1 MATAEDVRRIAL
13 SLPETSERPSYE
25 GTPSFRT
32 KRKSFTRIRGDGES
46 IVVFV
51 ASVEEKEE
59 LLASDP
65 TKFFTTPHYDGY
77 PAVLVRFAETDEDEL
92 RELLTDSW
100 RLAAPKRV
108 LAAFETDEER
118 RSGAG
123 D

>member
-1 MATAEDVRRIAL
+1 MATEEDVRRIAR
-13 SLPETSERPSYE
+13 SLPETTN
-25 GTPSFRT
+25 G
-32 KRKSFTRIRGDGES
+32 
-46 IVVFV
+46 
-51 ASVEEKEE
+51 
-59 LLASDP
+59 
-65 TKFFTTPHYDGY
+65 KFFTTPHYDGY